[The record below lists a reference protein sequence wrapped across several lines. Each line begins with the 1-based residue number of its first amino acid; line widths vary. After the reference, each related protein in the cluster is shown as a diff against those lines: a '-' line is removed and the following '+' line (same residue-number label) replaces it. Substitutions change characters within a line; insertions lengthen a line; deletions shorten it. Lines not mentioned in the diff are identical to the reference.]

1 MPTAEE
7 HMHTIVGGTVAQLM
21 VQLALTR
28 AELDAARERVRGLE
42 SERAVRDRAPSV
54 GS

>member
-7 HMHTIVGGTVAQLM
+7 HIHTIVGGTVAHLM

-28 AELDAARERVRGLE
+28 AELDAARERLRLLE
-42 SERAVRDRAPSV
+42 AERARDGVTP
-54 GS
+54 